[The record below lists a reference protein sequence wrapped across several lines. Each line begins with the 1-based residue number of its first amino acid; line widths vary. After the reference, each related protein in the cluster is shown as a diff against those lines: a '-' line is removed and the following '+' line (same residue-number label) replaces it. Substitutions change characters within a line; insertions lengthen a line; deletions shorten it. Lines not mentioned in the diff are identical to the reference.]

1 MTYLMQKVIRMLT
14 LLMRTVILAWTSLVQ
29 KVYIDSVCQYEILSV
44 FDPKSSPHYSECF
57 LCNKSYFSTSI
68 KFLSIISGRTY
79 ILSMMY
85 IQVRTDKTSPLL
97 VILTDHSFLRI
108 LGLQFIGPV
117 PMIFQNCYPDVLCTW
132 KSQHVFGKSKWIKI
146 SSITLLLR
154 ACQKK

>member
-1 MTYLMQKVIRMLT
+1 MTYLMQKAIRMLT

-108 LGLQFIGPV
+108 LGLVSLKLEPYVGASFNNLPI
-117 PMIFQNCYPDVLCTW
+117 
-132 KSQHVFGKSKWIKI
+132 KSGGWIDGLIKI
-146 SSITLLLR
+146 INNFI
-154 ACQKK
+154 